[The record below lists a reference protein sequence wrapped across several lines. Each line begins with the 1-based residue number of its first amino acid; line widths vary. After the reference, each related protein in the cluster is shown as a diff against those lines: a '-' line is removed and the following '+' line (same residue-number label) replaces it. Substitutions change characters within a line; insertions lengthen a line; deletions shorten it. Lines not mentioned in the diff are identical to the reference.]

1 MKEYSAENYKCEY
14 CNNDISLLT
23 LKLQQHPTSQL
34 WLRHGQCCAA
44 CKSAGELEGVNN
56 KESVA
61 VLGRDKS
68 FNDNG
73 IQPEDSYNIIINTP
87 ASDGDIEDEAKLN
100 MRKRAGRTIKAGN
113 IIASISLVACFL
125 FFYNEY
131 FFLSIASLIIAI
143 AGIVLCRLAIWKK
156 CRIE

>member
-1 MKEYSAENYKCEY
+1 MKEYSAEKYKCEY

-44 CKSAGELEGVNN
+44 CKSAGEIEGVNN

-61 VLGRDKS
+61 VLGHDKS

-73 IQPEDSYNIIINTP
+73 LQPEVSNNILINAP
-87 ASDGDIEDEAKLN
+87 ASKGDIEDEAKLN
-100 MRKRAGRTIKAGN
+100 MRKRARRTIKAGN

-125 FFYNEY
+125 FFYYEY